1 MCLILLDFPQRIKL
15 KEMKFIIKK
24 HLAKLSFVTL
34 LGLAIGQ
41 TTIAESKTPLD
52 SLDVTSKI
60 EYIISNSNK
69 YKEFKVIK
77 KTWLLELKSQVADSL
92 EVQEKRYHATQE
104 LIKSQQKEI
113 NQLKNTITETN
124 TSLQNV
130 NSEKDKIAFLGMP
143 LEKSLYNMILWSL
156 VVILLVSLLLFMMKF
171 KSSNKET
178 VETKKNYGSLDE
190 EFEKYKKNTLDK
202 EQKLKRQLQD
212 EINKNNRLS
221 NKDS

>member
-1 MCLILLDFPQRIKL
+1 
-15 KEMKFIIKK
+15 MKFIIKK
-24 HLAKLSFVTL
+24 HLTKLSFVTL
-34 LGLAIGQ
+34 LGLAVGQ
-41 TTIAESKTPLD
+41 TTVAKSSTPLD

-92 EVQEKRYHATQE
+92 DVQEKRYSATQE

-130 NSEKDKIAFLGMP
+130 NSEKDKIAFLGVP

-178 VETKKNYGSLDE
+178 VETKKNYESLDND
-190 EFEKYKKNTLDK
+190 FEKFKKNTLDK